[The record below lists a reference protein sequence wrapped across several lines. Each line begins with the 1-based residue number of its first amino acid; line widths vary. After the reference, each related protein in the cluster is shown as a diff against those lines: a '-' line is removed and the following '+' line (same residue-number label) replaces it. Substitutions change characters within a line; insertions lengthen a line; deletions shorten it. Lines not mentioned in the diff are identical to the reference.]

1 MLCNTTPYVNM
12 LIVLQYSG
20 MFNTSNVKFVSYKA
34 RYPVPH
40 NESGSPNP
48 NYYSFNVSG
57 IHIIGLSSYI
67 PFQRGTPQYQWLEN
81 DLKQ

>member
-1 MLCNTTPYVNM
+1 
-12 LIVLQYSG
+12 
-20 MFNTSNVKFVSYKA
+20 MFNTTDVKFVSYKA

-48 NYYSFNVSG
+48 NYYSFDVGG
-57 IHIIGLSSYI
+57 IHVIGLSSYI

-81 DLKQ
+81 DLKK